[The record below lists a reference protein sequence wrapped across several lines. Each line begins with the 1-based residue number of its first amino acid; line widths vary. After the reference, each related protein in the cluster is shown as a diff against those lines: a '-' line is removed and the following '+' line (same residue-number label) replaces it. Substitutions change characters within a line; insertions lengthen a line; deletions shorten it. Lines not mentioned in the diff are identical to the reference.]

1 MSRVVELDFLRA
13 QLAQVSQMLEQLG
26 DRQSLKRPGLEHRQR
41 ELKTEITRL
50 GAEAADRAAG
60 VVTFSGDPVV
70 GSRGIRAKF
79 AAQALRLLESAIVA
93 ATLPAG
99 AAVAARG
106 KVARQDDHRLFLTA
120 VAYGSF
126 GFQLEEIKAS
136 PADGQM
142 ELPGPSALV
151 FAMEQ
156 VVSLLQAASGEDEDA
171 FALAVAGSNPRVQS
185 SLSAFG
191 KVLARERAGCKF
203 GTGTRRIELSAPEQ
217 LERLHTRLATQ
228 HIVHEECTLT
238 GKLFTLPQ
246 AHQFEL
252 VVESETLSGR
262 IDPAVPQEML
272 ARHANTDVTIQATK
286 TTVSSGAGKKVK
298 LLMRHLAPLEAVGGS
313 G

>member
-1 MSRVVELDFLRA
+1 MSRVVELDFLKA
-13 QLAQVSQMLEQLG
+13 QLAQVSRMLEQIG
-26 DRQSLKRPGLEHRQR
+26 DRRSLKRPGLEHRES
-41 ELKTEITRL
+41 ELRAEIARL
-50 GAEAADRAAG
+50 GAAANDRAAG
-60 VVTFSGDPVV
+60 VVTFSGEPVV
-70 GSRGIRAKF
+70 GSKGIRAKF

-106 KVARQDDHRLFLTA
+106 KVARQDDHRLFVTA
-120 VAYGSF
+120 IAHGSF
-126 GFQLEEIKAS
+126 GFQLEEIKS
-136 PADGQM
+136 RPADGQM

-203 GTGTRRIELSAPEQ
+203 GTGTRRTELSSPEQ

-228 HIVHEECTLT
+228 HIVHEECTLS

-252 VVESETLSGR
+252 VIASETFSGR
-262 IDPAVPQEML
+262 IDPTVPQEML
-272 ARHANTDVTIQATK
+272 ARHANSDVTIQATK
-286 TTVSSGAGKKVK
+286 TTVASSAGTKVK
-298 LLMRHLAPLEAVGGS
+298 LLMKHLTPLAADTGTS
-313 G
+313 